1 MADLQLSP
9 AAVADVTDIY
19 RTGADAFGSDVA
31 DKYHHG
37 LQAALAR
44 LADHPLIGPTYPGL
58 RQPVRYLAYRSH
70 HIYYDFDGTT
80 VWVVRILHHALDAGR
95 RL

>member
-1 MADLQLSP
+1 MADISLSP
-9 AAVADVTDIY
+9 QAVADLADIY
-19 RTGADAFGSDVA
+19 GRGAEEYGVDVA
-31 DKYHHG
+31 DRYHKG

-44 LADHPLIGPTYPGL
+44 LADHPLIGPAYPGL
-58 RQPVRYLAYRSH
+58 RQPVRYLSYRRH